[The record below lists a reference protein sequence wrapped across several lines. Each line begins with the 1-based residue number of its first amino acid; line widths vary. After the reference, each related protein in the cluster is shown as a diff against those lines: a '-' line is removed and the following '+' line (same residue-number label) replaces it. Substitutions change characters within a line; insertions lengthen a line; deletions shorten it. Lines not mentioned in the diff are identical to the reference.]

1 MYTSTHSTGI
11 EEYVQYQALDWV
23 FIQYGPG
30 QEYPSLEKFN
40 LRSRVIGIEEGEKD
54 IIIG

>member
-11 EEYVQYQALDWV
+11 EEYVQYQALGWV